1 MAENGESLAFADDAV
16 EKVGRLARVLDAL
29 GEHPR
34 LRGNLALHGGTAL
47 NLFLLDPERLSL
59 DLDLNYIASEDR
71 GQMLADQQRY
81 VDAVCAIGEEL
92 GFDARAGRL
101 GHAGCTIKLHYRSEA
116 TGLPDFV
123 KVDLDFL
130 NRTCLLPPREL
141 EMAFGGG
148 TRFLVVSPVEVVAGK
163 VKAATERAVPRD
175 LFDVAR
181 IGRSREVWTTGD
193 AVLDHRIVFYNA
205 VMSNRFPNH
214 GDLAD
219 RSRLEGREADFDRIL
234 RPVLPAG
241 SALTYDELLGDA
253 VPVLEELARPADAA
267 EEEFAARF
275 AAGELDASPL
285 FEAYPEIAE
294 RANRSPAALHK
305 LNGIRTAIERGIL
318 EP

>member
-1 MAENGESLAFADDAV
+1 M
-16 EKVGRLARVLDAL
+16 
-29 GEHPR
+29 
-34 LRGNLALHGGTAL
+34 
-47 NLFLLDPERLSL
+47 
-59 DLDLNYIASEDR
+59 
-71 GQMLADQQRY
+71 
-81 VDAVCAIGEEL
+81 
-92 GFDARAGRL
+92 
-101 GHAGCTIKLHYRSEA
+101 
-116 TGLPDFV
+116 
-123 KVDLDFL
+123 
-130 NRTCLLPPREL
+130 
-141 EMAFGGG
+141 
-148 TRFLVVSPVEVVAGK
+148 
-163 VKAATERAVPRD
+163 
-175 LFDVAR
+175 FDVAR
-181 IGRSREVWTTGD
+181 IGRSREAWTTGD
-193 AVLDHRIVFYNA
+193 AVLDHRIIFYNA

-234 RPVLPAG
+234 RPVLPMG